1 MGKSPAQ
8 VGKPALQKMKKT
20 YVITGSTGI
29 AAATI
34 KLAARED
41 HAVFFVSRDES
52 SCLNLAEKLQAENK
66 PHGFHV
72 ADLTEPEAVAAAV
85 QQCVEQFGKID
96 ALFNVAGISGR
107 RFGDGPIHQCSV
119 EGWQTTF
126 DHNAKTTFLMCREVV
141 NQMLRQSAS
150 ENGLRGSIVN
160 MASVLALAPE
170 AEHFAT
176 HAYAAS
182 KGAIVSLTKAMAAY
196 YAPHKIRV
204 NAVAPGLV
212 RTPMSARAQNDQAIL
227 ELMKTKQP
235 LAEDLIAAEDVAQA
249 ALFLLGDGAR
259 TITGEILTVG
269 GGWRIS

>member
-1 MGKSPAQ
+1 
-8 VGKPALQKMKKT
+8 MKT
-20 YVITGSTGI
+20 FVITGSTGI
-29 AAATI
+29 AATTI
-34 KLAARED
+34 KLAAREGCS
-41 HAVFFVSRDES
+41 VFFVGNDEV
-52 SCLNLAEKLQAENK
+52 SCRALAEELQAENK
-66 PHGFHV
+66 SCGFHI
-72 ADLTEPEAVAAAV
+72 ADLTKAESVAEVVTA
-85 QQCVEQFGKID
+85 CVAQFGRID

-126 DHNAKTTFLMCREVV
+126 DNNAKTTFLMCREVL
-141 NQMLRQSAS
+141 NQMLRQTIS

-160 MASVLALAPE
+160 MASVLAIAPE

-182 KGAIVSLTKAMAAY
+182 KGAIISLTRAMAAY

-212 RTPMSARAQNDQAIL
+212 RTPMSERAQNDLAIL

-235 LAEDLIAAEDVAQA
+235 LSEDLIAVEDVAQA

-259 TITGEILTVG
+259 NITGEVLAIDA
-269 GGWRIS
+269 GWRVS

>member
-1 MGKSPAQ
+1 M
-8 VGKPALQKMKKT
+8 KT

-34 KLAARED
+34 KLAAREGN
-41 HAVFFVSRDES
+41 AVFFVSRDEE
-52 SCLNLAEKLQAENK
+52 SCRALADELQADNLRC
-66 PHGFHV
+66 GYRV
-72 ADLTEPEAVAAAV
+72 ADLTDPEAVAEAVAA
-85 QQCVEQFGKID
+85 CVAQFGRID

-141 NQMLRQSAS
+141 NQMLRQSVS

-160 MASVLALAPE
+160 MASVLAIAPE

-212 RTPMSARAQNDQAIL
+212 RTPMSARAQNDAAIL

-235 LAEDLIAAEDVAQA
+235 LCEDLIAADDVAQA
-249 ALFLLGDGAR
+249 ALFLLSDKAR
-259 TITGEILTVG
+259 TITGEILTVD
-269 GGWRIS
+269 GGWRMS

>member
-1 MGKSPAQ
+1 
-8 VGKPALQKMKKT
+8 MKKT

-34 KLAARED
+34 KLAAREG
-41 HAVFFVSRDES
+41 HAVFFISRDEA
-52 SCLNLAEKLQAENK
+52 SCRELAAELQAENK
-66 PHGFHV
+66 SCGFYV
-72 ADLTEPEAVAAAV
+72 ADLTEPEAVAEAV
-85 QQCVEQFGKID
+85 ATCVAQFGRID

-107 RFGDGPIHQCSV
+107 RFGDGPIHECSV
-119 EGWQTTF
+119 EGWQATF
-126 DHNAKTTFLMCREVV
+126 DNNARTTFLMCREVL
-141 NQMLRQSAS
+141 NQMLRQSVG

-182 KGAIVSLTKAMAAY
+182 KGAIVSLTKAMAGY
-196 YAPHKIRV
+196 YAPHKIQV

-212 RTPMSARAQNDQAIL
+212 RTPMSARAQNDPAIL

-235 LAEDLIAAEDVAQA
+235 LCEDLIAAEDVAQA

-259 TITGEILTVG
+259 NITGEILTID
-269 GGWRIS
+269 GGWRVS

>member
-1 MGKSPAQ
+1 MS
-8 VGKPALQKMKKT
+8 V

-29 AAATI
+29 AAATV
-34 KLAARED
+34 KLAGHEG
-41 HAVFFVSRDES
+41 HAVFFVSRDET
-52 SCLNLAEKLQAENK
+52 SCHELAAELQAENK
-66 PHGFHV
+66 PCGFHV
-72 ADLTEPEAVAAAV
+72 ADLTEPEAVAEAVAA
-85 QQCVEQFGKID
+85 CVAQFGRID

-107 RFGDGPIHQCSV
+107 RFGDGPIHECSV

-126 DHNAKTTFLMCREVV
+126 DNNARTTFLMCREVV
-141 NQMLRQSAS
+141 NQMLRQAVG

-160 MASVLALAPE
+160 MASVLAFAPE
-170 AEHFAT
+170 AGHFAT

-182 KGAIVSLTKAMAAY
+182 KGAIISLTKAMAAY

-212 RTPMSARAQNDQAIL
+212 RTPMSARAQNDPAIL

-235 LAEDLIAAEDVAQA
+235 LAEDLIVAEDVAQA

-259 TITGEILTVG
+259 NITGEILTIDA
-269 GGWRIS
+269 GWKVS